1 MVKLGANLFEM
12 EVIIR
17 KANLNDAKALAELGA
32 KTFYDTYH
40 KENTTEDMRDYITK
54 YFTINV
60 LQTEL
65 QDKNTMFFVA
75 ETNQELIGYIKLYR
89 TGNSYIPNVKAME
102 VSRFYVDKQF
112 QGHKLGA
119 KLMLEAEKYAMEC
132 GCEVM
137 WLGVWQKNITSI
149 IIYEKLGYNKVGTT
163 TFTLGNDIQDDYIM
177 VKHL

>member
-1 MVKLGANLFEM
+1 LVKLGANLFEM

-89 TGNSYIPNVKAME
+89 TGNSYIPNEKAME

-119 KLMLEAEKYAMEC
+119 KLMLEAEKYAMES
-132 GCEVM
+132 GCEAM